1 MRRLS
6 WLASLVALT
15 LYATLAL
22 CTSPASATPITLGF
36 NFTST
41 PNSELS
47 AWPSGANIHL
57 GAAFGSMPLH
67 LTLFPD
73 LNAGGA
79 PFATVDWG
87 VHVDSAFGL
96 GGQWSDSVGS
106 YTVAGDSSYLD
117 AAHYPYILAGF
128 VQDGVRHYTDNATL
142 FSVTDVPEPS
152 TLGLISLGLLG
163 LGAMRRRRRY
173 S

>member
-1 MRRLS
+1 
-6 WLASLVALT
+6 
-15 LYATLAL
+15 
-22 CTSPASATPITLGF
+22 TSM
-36 NFTST
+36 

-57 GAAFGSMPLH
+57 GAVFGSMPLH

-96 GGQWSDSVGS
+96 GDQWSDAVGS

-128 VQDGVRHYTDNATL
+128 VQDGVRHYTDSAEI
-142 FSVTDVPEPS
+142 FSLPDASAVPEPS
-152 TLGLISLGLLG
+152 TLSLIGLGLLSV
-163 LGAMRRRRRY
+163 GAMARRRRHRATEQ